1 MKTYT
6 NHAPG
11 ARGIQTKSGLVLLDP
26 GQSAEIDP
34 KEIVGAVPDLGS
46 APSADDDELVKAVED
61 ENAALK
67 TQVADLTKERDDLAA
82 ERDDLKTKLEAA
94 TKK

>member
-1 MKTYT
+1 MATYT

-11 ARGIQTKSGLVLLDP
+11 ARGIRTKDGLVMLEP

-34 KEIVGAVPDLGS
+34 KAIVGNVPDLGEAKAS
-46 APSADDDELVKAVED
+46 TDDAELVKAVEG

-67 TQVADLTKERDDLAA
+67 KQVDDLIKERDDLKAQI
-82 ERDDLKTKLEAA
+82 EASA
-94 TKK
+94 KK